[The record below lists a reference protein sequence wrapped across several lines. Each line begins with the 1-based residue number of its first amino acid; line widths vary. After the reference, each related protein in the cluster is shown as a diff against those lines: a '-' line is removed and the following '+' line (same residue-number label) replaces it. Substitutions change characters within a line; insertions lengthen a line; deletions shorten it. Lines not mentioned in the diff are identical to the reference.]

1 MKTRDKIKSGLK
13 RLFNTLKDKTNILIF
28 VIVFLVLS
36 SEVWCSYLIGL
47 ITGNAWWFGIASVC
61 WLFWLG
67 PFTPFLPLCL
77 AITFAVRKV
86 IDKIRKTQQ
95 KRNDGL
101 KTAFRLK
108 DIYKRATTI
117 QCKYLK
123 RSR

>member
-1 MKTRDKIKSGLK
+1 MKIKDKIKSGLK

-28 VIVFLVLS
+28 VIVFLILS
-36 SEVWCSYLIGL
+36 SEVWGSYLIGL

-108 DIYKRATTI
+108 DIYKRAVTI